1 MNVVEFNSLIP
12 SAVAIQPHLVWMLA
26 TVPALIEDEAKR
38 QQVTDVLEDLNLKF
52 ATLNGE
58 IIELET
64 NVQTFETGD
73 VLFVGQGEL
82 IKAPDDKPTVII
94 PRDLSVGSLTD
105 TEAALRTALAEVI
118 VSRGELEIQQE
129 ESAELTDDICDE
141 HECDRCQWGL
151 D

>member
-1 MNVVEFNSLIP
+1 M
-12 SAVAIQPHLVWMLA
+12 
-26 TVPALIEDEAKR
+26 
-38 QQVTDVLEDLNLKF
+38 
-52 ATLNGE
+52 
-58 IIELET
+58 
-64 NVQTFETGD
+64 
-73 VLFVGQGEL
+73 LFVGQGEL
-82 IKAPDDKPTVII
+82 IKAPDDEPIVIV

-105 TEAALRTALAEVI
+105 TEESLRTALAEVI